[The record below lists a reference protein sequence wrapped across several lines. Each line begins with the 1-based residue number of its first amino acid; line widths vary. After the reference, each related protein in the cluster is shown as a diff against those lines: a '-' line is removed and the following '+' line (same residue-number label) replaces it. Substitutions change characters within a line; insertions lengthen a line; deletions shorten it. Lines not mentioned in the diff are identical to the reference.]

1 MKKALTLAFF
11 VYVASFLAY
20 GFQPEAYVGFTE
32 RADSAIVKKQFKL
45 SRKLKK
51 ARKKLSRDT
60 DSLKS
65 GALGLAKE
73 ILGNKDSLA
82 LAIKKAPK
90 NADSLR
96 YSSSVS
102 LQTDT
107 LKISVKQ
114 KADSLRKEAMV
125 TGKSLFA
132 GTISSPL
139 GKKDS
144 VFKSSLSIHENLN
157 KDSLAYKLKEKP
169 LEQLSGKLSSLPVRK
184 EGLSNILQNA
194 DSLNLGDAAKE
205 RIGITDKK
213 DALFSRIRNEFDTK
227 LKYPV
232 LGKFKSSKDSTLSGK
247 DKLDSAKTRAVA
259 FLKKKK
265 HIPFGLGLGYESMY
279 FQESPISAA
288 GSLYTDVFSVSTKF
302 QVGKIPVSFGFAKSY
317 NSETGFKTSQSSL
330 FKFDFDPFSFNQN
343 LRSDLDKLG
352 DFRKTELGG
361 LSLPDYTRKSISSK
375 MRNIPGNES
384 FSKNSSLNNYL
395 KKPENVTE
403 LLSLN
408 EVQLREKLA
417 KLMKA
422 PAGPAV
428 KDSLKADL
436 PKTDANQKLKQN
448 IDSIVASIAS
458 IKEGL
463 LKNGLNPQ
471 DIDTYQKVLSGNKN
485 IDEIGEEELASLS
498 KKPGMNKAQSLF
510 SRVHALKVGSFGS
523 KVPGQQLNR
532 DMFMQGFD
540 LSVSTRNGPA
550 RIGFGAQNDAGM
562 PKDQGLDGSSYL
574 SSRYLSYLSVS
585 TYKTAFGT
593 GKVSWVGLFNKQ
605 QGDAAFNANTLSR
618 SSMAV
623 TISQSLN
630 MQKLG
635 NLTVDLSKSGGQYRN
650 TVSGV
655 NDQLYMERGLLINYF
670 TDELLENFSVGF
682 THHVDANR
690 IGLASN
696 VYFNYAGIGYQ
707 SPGMPGNNS
716 LKMRLGGSMKKQL
729 FNNKMSLGFK
739 ADLKNTPLSTSATG
753 AYWKN
758 YQYQADSRFKINRNY
773 SLALKYSDNGMD
785 RMDTVAIPMY
795 SSRKVQALGNA
806 NYKIGKLHSFS
817 YITIGYQILRNNA
830 VMASNSSLLTMNYTQ
845 TVPIK
850 QYTLNGSVF
859 YNKEMSAFKLLGDM
873 LNTDLGCQYPLFR
886 KFNLSTSATYLEN
899 KGVARQAGIR
909 QSVQYSPVEGLD
921 MSVYAD
927 LRKNLITPLYPGLY
941 TAGRGEISLKY
952 YLKN

>member
-20 GFQPEAYVGFTE
+20 GFQPEAYVGFTV
-32 RADSAIVKKQFKL
+32 RADSAVVKKQAKL
-45 SRKLKK
+45 SRKIKK
-51 ARKKLSRDT
+51 ARRKLGLDT

-65 GALGLAKE
+65 GLAASGNSGKDSLGLAMK
-73 ILGNKDSLA
+73 NTA
-82 LAIKKAPK
+82 KK
-90 NADSLR
+90 ADSLLR
-96 YSSSVS
+96 NNIAQ
-102 LQTDT
+102 LQADT
-107 LKISVKQ
+107 LKGSIKQ
-114 KADSLRKEAMV
+114 GADSLRKQGAA
-125 TGKSLFA
+125 TISLFA
-132 GTISSPL
+132 RNSRTSLL
-139 GKKDS
+139 GKNDS
-144 VFKSSLSIHENLN
+144 SFKAPSSLPENLN
-157 KDSLAYKLKEKP
+157 KDSLAHKLKEEPNK
-169 LEQLSGKLSSLPVRK
+169 QIAGKLSSLAVQK
-184 EGLSNILQNA
+184 ESVSNILQKA

-205 RIGITDKK
+205 RMGLTDKK
-213 DALFSRIRNEFDTK
+213 DALFSRIRNGFDTK
-227 LKYPV
+227 LKSPV
-232 LGKFKSSKDSTLSGK
+232 LGKFKSRKDSVLSGK
-247 DKLDSAKTRAVA
+247 DKLDSTKTRAVA

-279 FQESPISAA
+279 FRESPIST

-302 QVGKIPVSFGFAKSY
+302 QMGKIPVSFGFAKSY
-317 NSETGFKTSQSSL
+317 NSETGFQTSQSSL

-343 LRSDLDKLG
+343 LRSDLDKLS
-352 DFRKTELGG
+352 DFRKAELGG
-361 LSLPDYTRKSISSK
+361 LTLPDYTRKSISSK

-384 FSKNSSLNNYL
+384 FSKNASLNNYL

-403 LLSLN
+403 LLSLD

-428 KDSLKADL
+428 KDSLKAGL
-436 PKTDANQKLKQN
+436 PKTEANQKLKQN

-463 LKNGLNPQ
+463 VKNGLNPQ
-471 DIDTYQKVLSGNKN
+471 DISTYQKVLSGNKN

-510 SRVHALKVGSFGS
+510 SRVHGLKVGSFGS

-540 LSVSTRNGPA
+540 LSISTRNGPA

-562 PKDQGLDGSSYL
+562 PKDHGLEGSSYL
-574 SSRYLSYLSVS
+574 SSRYLSYLSVA
-585 TYKTAFGT
+585 THKNAFGT

-623 TISQSLN
+623 TISQSVN

-635 NLTVDLSKSGGQYRN
+635 SLTVDLSKSGGQYRN
-650 TVSGV
+650 TLSGV

-707 SPGMPGNNS
+707 NPGMPGNNS

-795 SSRKVQALGNA
+795 SSRKLQASGNA

-817 YITIGYQILRNNA
+817 YITIGYQTLRNNA

-899 KGVARQAGIR
+899 KGAARQAGIR

>member
-20 GFQPEAYVGFTE
+20 GFQPVAYIGFTE
-32 RADSAIVKKQFKL
+32 RADSAIVKKQAKL

-65 GALGLAKE
+65 GLAAS
-73 ILGNKDSLA
+73 GNSGKDSLR
-82 LAIKKAPK
+82 LAIKNTAKK
-90 NADSLR
+90 ADSLLR
-96 YSSSVS
+96 NNIAQ
-102 LQTDT
+102 LQSDT
-107 LKISVKQ
+107 LKGSIKQ
-114 KADSLRKEAMV
+114 GADSLRKQGA
-125 TGKSLFA
+125 A
-132 GTISSPL
+132 TISLLAGNSHTSLL
-139 GKKDS
+139 GKNDS
-144 VFKSSLSIHENLN
+144 SFKSSLSILENLN
-157 KDSLAYKLKEKP
+157 KDSLAHKLKEVP
-169 LEQLSGKLSSLPVRK
+169 AEQLSGKLSSLPAGK
-184 EGLSNILQNA
+184 EDLSNILHHA
-194 DSLNLGDAAKE
+194 DSLKLGEQAIE
-205 RIGITDKK
+205 RIGLTDKK
-213 DALFSRIRNEFDTK
+213 DALFSRIRNGFDTK
-227 LKYPV
+227 LKSPV

-279 FQESPISAA
+279 FQESPISTA

-317 NSETGFKTSQSSL
+317 NSETGFQTSQSSL

-343 LRSDLDKLG
+343 LRSELDKLS
-352 DFRKTELGG
+352 DFKKTELGG

-375 MRNIPGNES
+375 MRNIPGNEN
-384 FSKNSSLNNYL
+384 FSKNAPLNNYL

-408 EVQLREKLA
+408 EVQLREKLT
-417 KLMKA
+417 KLMKV

-428 KDSLKADL
+428 KDSLKAGL
-436 PKTDANQKLKQN
+436 PKTEANQKLKQN

-463 LKNGLNPQ
+463 VKNGLNPQ
-471 DIDTYQKVLSGNKN
+471 DIGTYQKVLSGNKN

-605 QGDAAFNANTLSR
+605 QGDVAFNANTLSR

-623 TISQSLN
+623 TLSQSVN

-655 NDQLYMERGLLINYF
+655 NDQ
-670 TDELLENFSVGF
+670 
-682 THHVDANR
+682 
-690 IGLASN
+690 
-696 VYFNYAGIGYQ
+696 
-707 SPGMPGNNS
+707 
-716 LKMRLGGSMKKQL
+716 
-729 FNNKMSLGFK
+729 
-739 ADLKNTPLSTSATG
+739 
-753 AYWKN
+753 
-758 YQYQADSRFKINRNY
+758 
-773 SLALKYSDNGMD
+773 
-785 RMDTVAIPMY
+785 
-795 SSRKVQALGNA
+795 
-806 NYKIGKLHSFS
+806 
-817 YITIGYQILRNNA
+817 
-830 VMASNSSLLTMNYTQ
+830 
-845 TVPIK
+845 
-850 QYTLNGSVF
+850 
-859 YNKEMSAFKLLGDM
+859 
-873 LNTDLGCQYPLFR
+873 
-886 KFNLSTSATYLEN
+886 
-899 KGVARQAGIR
+899 
-909 QSVQYSPVEGLD
+909 
-921 MSVYAD
+921 
-927 LRKNLITPLYPGLY
+927 
-941 TAGRGEISLKY
+941 
-952 YLKN
+952 